1 MQFVLLKHAWLS
13 DDISIH
19 VEDAWILQHACV
31 VRLDRSQHGGG
42 VLMYISDL
50 FINNTVFVGIT
61 FECINV

>member
-19 VEDAWILQHACV
+19 VDAWILKHACV

-42 VLMYISDL
+42 VLRNISDL

>member
-19 VEDAWILQHACV
+19 VDAWILQHACV

-42 VLMYISDL
+42 VLRNISDL